1 MITRNVAIIGT
12 GHTKFGVRTDVNLQE
27 LAWEAIKQAL
37 EEANLEQKDIEYFAV
52 GNVGNLSSEELPQ

>member
-1 MITRNVAIIGT
+1 MTRNVAIIGT

-37 EEANLEQKDIEYFAV
+37 
-52 GNVGNLSSEELPQ
+52 

>member
-1 MITRNVAIIGT
+1 MTRNVAIIGT